1 MTKSIRKETAI
12 ALGIDH
18 SLIPERLR
26 NRLNG
31 YLKNGTIPK
40 SMINDVPETSESHQ
54 YTPRPIANGNQVFL
68 RNLVFLDTLFDD
80 TKAVKCFIHNSYTPS
95 QRADFLNIF
104 QRESIAKLELFKSL
118 IPMLDTVL
126 EFLKQDSIDW
136 NVDELPC
143 PYKDSKLMVA
153 NLSLRHDLSIYDQ
166 ALKFLLNQD
175 LRNAYQLLHDNPE
188 QFSNADAMHLKVL
201 IEQRYAEYSEYAE
214 YLKNFE

>member
-1 MTKSIRKETAI
+1 MTRSIKKEAAI

-31 YLKNGTIPK
+31 YLKNGTIP
-40 SMINDVPETSESHQ
+40 SHMVNDVPETSESHQ
-54 YTPRPIANGNQVFL
+54 YRPRPIVDGNQVFL

-80 TKAVKCFIHNSYTPS
+80 TKAVKGFIHNSYTHL
-95 QRADFLNIF
+95 QRTEFLYNF

-118 IPMLDTVL
+118 IPMLDSVL
-126 EFLKQDSIDW
+126 EFLKQDSIEW

-143 PYKDSKLMVA
+143 PYTDTKLMVA

-166 ALKFLLNQD
+166 TLKYLLNQD
-175 LRNAYQLLHDNPE
+175 LRNAYQLLQDNPE
-188 QFSNADAMHLKVL
+188 QFASTDARLLRTL
-201 IEQRYAEYSEYAE
+201 IEHRYAEYSEYAE
-214 YLKNFE
+214 YLKNF

>member
-1 MTKSIRKETAI
+1 MTKSIKKETAI

-31 YLKNGTIPK
+31 YLDNGTIPR
-40 SMINDVPETSESHQ
+40 SMVNDVPHTSESHK
-54 YTPRPIANGNQVFL
+54 YTPRPIVDGNQVFL

-80 TKAVKCFIHNSYTPS
+80 TKAVKCFIRNSYTHT
-95 QRADFLNIF
+95 QRTEFLSTF
-104 QRESIAKLELFKSL
+104 HRESIAKLELFKSL
-118 IPMLDTVL
+118 IPMLDSVL
-126 EFLKQDSIDW
+126 DFLKQDNIDW

-143 PYKDSKLMVA
+143 PYTNTKLMIA

-166 ALKFLLNQD
+166 TLKYLLNQD
-175 LRNAYQLLHDNPE
+175 LRNAHQLLQDNPE
-188 QFSNADAMHLKVL
+188 QFANADAIHLKTL

-214 YLKNFE
+214 YLKNF